1 MIDLLTDRLRWP
13 AALVRERAASQ
24 LGKLISEGDQ
34 TAASA
39 LVSWISDQNLESLA
53 AVGVLPFLYASER
66 NSLDQDTIDSIVSA
80 CEAKSPLSDIYI
92 SHLSSAYK
100 SIPEPGRHSGAPPI
114 GWQAPTNLSESPAS
128 SFERLLLRRLI
139 SLAENDQSTWVRQ
152 YDYEKFVLQE
162 ANGESPWQAFQEAG
176 SRDHG
181 YHPWWRP
188 LSNEVSTSAYLR
200 TLSWALSQRLAPNYL
215 VLAAAAAI
223 SPIDLGLWK
232 VQPAAPPSW
241 WIDLGSFS
249 QNQGKIEP
257 ETGVILKQ
265 IEGAADAW
273 GTGPDVVLAASGCVS
288 HTNLRHYDLEVRS
301 FFQRTEGP
309 NRPTSQELVDALCAL
324 DASDVNQVSPIRF
337 EGLVTSS
344 PGARRFEDWIVIPG
358 SVPVNPIST
367 FIWQGWRGIRGIQ
380 CPFPLIVESGIKAT
394 CTSESLNYETEEG
407 HVATWSD
414 WTRGMSALAVAD
426 LKPAS
431 GWVLTAPKAVIDQFS
446 KENGMTLAWAWQVTI
461 RFRVHRFEDFLE
473 MRMYGDKGAN
483 LVLRP

>member
-1 MIDLLTDRLRWP
+1 MIDLLVDRLRWP
-13 AALVRERAASQ
+13 AALARERTASQ
-24 LGKLISEGDQ
+24 LGKLISDGDQ

-39 LVSWISDQNLESLA
+39 LISWIAGQKLESLA

-66 NSLDQDTIDSIVSA
+66 NSLEQDAIDSIVSA
-80 CEAKSPLSDIYI
+80 CKAASPLSDIYI
-92 SHLSSAYK
+92 SHLGFSDRG
-100 SIPEPGRHSGAPPI
+100 IRGHGRHSGAPPR
-114 GWQAPTNLSESPAS
+114 GWQAPANLSESPAS
-128 SFERLLLRRLI
+128 PLERLLIKRLLN
-139 SLAENDQSTWVRQ
+139 LAEGDQPTWVRQ
-152 YDYEKFVLQE
+152 YDYEKFILQE
-162 ANGESPWQAFQEAG
+162 ANGESPWQAFREAG
-176 SRDHG
+176 TQDNG
-181 YHPWWRP
+181 YHPGWRT
-188 LSNEVSTSAYLR
+188 LSHEVCLSAYLR
-200 TLSWALSQRLAPNYL
+200 TLSWASSQGLAPDYL
-215 VLAAAAAI
+215 VSVAAAAI

-232 VQPAAPPSW
+232 VQPATPPSW

-249 QNQGKIEP
+249 QNQGEVEP

-265 IEGAADAW
+265 IEDAADAW
-273 GTGPDVVLAASGCVS
+273 GTGTDVVLAASGCVS

-367 FIWQGWRGIRGIQ
+367 FIWQGWRGVRGIQ
-380 CPFPLIVESGIKAT
+380 CPFPLIVDSGIKAT

-407 HVATWSD
+407 LVATWSD

-426 LKPAS
+426 LKPAT

-446 KENGMTLAWAWQVTI
+446 KENGMTIAWAWQVTS
-461 RFRVHRFEDFLE
+461 RFREHRFEDFLE
-473 MRMYGDKGAN
+473 MRMFGDRRAN